1 MSGTARV
8 VRGVALCLVT
18 LALVAPRPARTPR
31 HLVLVSLDTLRADHL
46 GAYGYGKPTSP
57 VFDALA
63 RRGILFERAVAQ
75 GPATLPSHGALM
87 TGQYPSA
94 YGDSPTPFAVPA
106 SLDTLPELLQAHGFA
121 TWAFVDGG
129 YLNRSFGF
137 AQGFDRYEDQRIG
150 LAKLIDRVDQWLVR
164 QPPRRTFVF
173 LHAYDVHSPYGA
185 SIAARTAVGAEPWR
199 NLITIGAE
207 QLNALE
213 LERPPLQPDAV
224 RPIVSLYEAGIR
236 EADALLA
243 RLLDVLERRGILY
256 DAVVV
261 IFSDHG
267 EEFFEHGR
275 TQHKQVYFRPNL
287 HVPLLFLV
295 PGRPP
300 ARVDATVELID
311 VMPTVLDLLG
321 LPPYAGA
328 MGESLVPLMDD
339 PRAGAGGV
347 AYAEGTVWTA
357 SQRTVVTDTHQLL
370 YDVGTG
376 AVRLYDHVADP
387 RARHDLAAAE
397 PDLAARLAGEVKRR
411 IEEAT
416 ARRTHAA
423 APAPAIDPETRRE
436 LQALGYVE

>member
-150 LAKLIDRVDQWLVR
+150 LRSEEHTSELQSLAYLVC
-164 QPPRRTFVF
+164 
-173 LHAYDVHSPYGA
+173 
-185 SIAARTAVGAEPWR
+185 
-199 NLITIGAE
+199 
-207 QLNALE
+207 
-213 LERPPLQPDAV
+213 
-224 RPIVSLYEAGIR
+224 
-236 EADALLA
+236 
-243 RLLDVLERRGILY
+243 RLLLE
-256 DAVVV
+256 
-261 IFSDHG
+261 
-267 EEFFEHGR
+267 
-275 TQHKQVYFRPNL
+275 K
-287 HVPLLFLV
+287 
-295 PGRPP
+295 
-300 ARVDATVELID
+300 
-311 VMPTVLDLLG
+311 
-321 LPPYAGA
+321 
-328 MGESLVPLMDD
+328 
-339 PRAGAGGV
+339 
-347 AYAEGTVWTA
+347 
-357 SQRTVVTDTHQLL
+357 
-370 YDVGTG
+370 
-376 AVRLYDHVADP
+376 
-387 RARHDLAAAE
+387 
-397 PDLAARLAGEVKRR
+397 
-411 IEEAT
+411 
-416 ARRTHAA
+416 
-423 APAPAIDPETRRE
+423 
-436 LQALGYVE
+436 